1 MKQLKRLIFVL
12 INCNE
17 QITKLNNYRFDY
29 EHCCTN
35 YIVSLNICKK
45 KILLE
50 EQNSQKLIMF
60 T

>member
-1 MKQLKRLIFVL
+1 MKQLKRLIYVL

-45 KILLE
+45 KYSLKNKIHKNL
-50 EQNSQKLIMF
+50 
-60 T
+60 

>member
-45 KILLE
+45 K
-50 EQNSQKLIMF
+50 N
-60 T
+60 TP